1 VKTSLLS
8 FQPDRGVTKNAAAL
22 FVGRTL
28 MMASSFVLVLY
39 AARVLGLTG
48 FGRYALARMYFDLLL
63 TLGVTGLSILLTR
76 EIAKQ
81 PSQGPIYLGTAA
93 PLGIGVIGIASGLLF
108 MVSPAMGYGPEI
120 RSMLWLACVA
130 LVPASFAML
139 SEAVFVAIGRSH
151 YVMFGACGEALLYA
165 STGLLLLSL
174 GYGGQS
180 LLVALLATRGLLAAF
195 YARMLWR
202 RFGEAP
208 RPGSYAFAKQLCRD
222 WRTFALE
229 NWLANLTASSPAIV
243 LSVFHREAAVGLYAA
258 ASRIVSFGTPLVTSF
273 TSAMFP
279 YMSRLYQESRRAL
292 RQVGE
297 ESLKYM
303 LAAAVPGVVIVA
315 IFADRI
321 IGTLYGEAYAG
332 AVPVLRIA
340 IWVFLFNFVNPFVS
354 HILFARGEQAVSLRV
369 GAVTSVVSLAL
380 SLVLIP
386 RWGAIGAASTFL
398 ASGALACCLFC
409 AGAFRPEPTRVLMT
423 FGKAGL
429 AAASLAGFLSIGRH
443 AHPVAVM
450 IGAVG
455 LYVAVVHLL
464 RISSARELGAIL
476 RASIPPSRPVAA
488 SRLSFVDGSA
498 CSGRP
503 PQCIEG
509 RGVQ

>member
-1 VKTSLLS
+1 MS
-8 FQPDRGVTKNAAAL
+8 FLPDRGVTKNAAAL

-28 MMASSFVLVLY
+28 VMASSFVLVLY

-63 TLGVTGLSILLTR
+63 TLGVTGLSILVTR
-76 EIAKQ
+76 EIARQ
-81 PSQGPIYLGTAA
+81 PSQGPIYVGTAA
-93 PLGIGVIGIASGLLF
+93 PLGMGVIAIASSLLLLL
-108 MVSPAMGYGPEI
+108 SPAMGYGPDV

-165 STGLLLLSL
+165 GTGLVLLSL

-180 LLVALLATRGLLAAF
+180 LFVALVATRSLLAAF
-195 YARMLWR
+195 YARELWL

-222 WRTFALE
+222 WRTFAFE
-229 NWLANLTASSPAIV
+229 NWLANLTASLPAIL

-279 YMSRLYQESRRAL
+279 YMSRLYQESSSAL
-292 RQVGE
+292 RQIGE

-321 IGTLYGEAYAG
+321 IGALYGEAYAG
-332 AVPVLRIA
+332 AAPVLRIV
-340 IWVFLFNFVNPFVS
+340 IGVFLFNFVNPFVS

-369 GAVTSVVSLAL
+369 GAVTAAVSLAL

-386 RWGAIGAASTFL
+386 RWSAIGAASAFL

-409 AGAFRPEPTRVLMT
+409 AGAFRPRPTEVLMT
-423 FGKAGL
+423 FGKAGV
-429 AAASLAGFLSIGRH
+429 AAAVLAGFLSIGHH
-443 AHPVAVM
+443 AHPVALV
-450 IGAVG
+450 IGAAGSYVG
-455 LYVAVVHLL
+455 ALHLL
-464 RISSARELGAIL
+464 GMLSARELGAFF
-476 RASIPPSRPVAA
+476 RASFRPAGSRPGAA
-488 SRLSFVDGSA
+488 PALSLVDGSA
-498 CSGRP
+498 CSGHP
-503 PQCIEG
+503 PRCIEG
-509 RGVQ
+509 RGLL